1 MSAGASALPPATEA
15 LEAVRAACAELERQ
29 AVQMAAVRDPVAPFL
44 GMTAN
49 LGRAQFRLLADA
61 FLKLD
66 ADHQATARMIEAA
79 RQPASDDEMR
89 ALCRA
94 ASSGAAR
101 HALALARAAN
111 RRTLAIV
118 ACAALALCAGSA
130 GAGYWWRGEVPAVAG
145 VAAGAERCA
154 DQDGGVLCW
163 IPVWR
168 ALPPSR

>member
-1 MSAGASALPPATEA
+1 MASVALLPAAPEA
-15 LEAVRAACAELERQ
+15 LKAVEAVRDALERE
-29 AVQMAAVRDPVAPFL
+29 AARLAETGDPTAPVL
-44 GMTAN
+44 GLHATAA
-49 LGRAQFRLLADA
+49 RAQHRLLEDA

-66 ADHQATARMIEAA
+66 ADRQATAKMIDAA
-79 RQPASDDEMR
+79 CRPASDDALR
-89 ALCRA
+89 AICRA
-94 ASSGAAR
+94 ASSGAAQ

-118 ACAALALCAGSA
+118 VCAALALCAGSA

-154 DQDGGVLCW
+154 GQDGGVLCW